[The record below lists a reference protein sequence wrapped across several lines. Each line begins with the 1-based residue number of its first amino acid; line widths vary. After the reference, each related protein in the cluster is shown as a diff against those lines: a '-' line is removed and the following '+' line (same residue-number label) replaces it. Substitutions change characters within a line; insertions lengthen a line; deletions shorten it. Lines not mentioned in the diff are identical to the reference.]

1 MAGQLA
7 GQWAGQLAG
16 RVSGRI
22 RRGVTGTAVAAAA
35 MAALTGSQAPG
46 LAAGA
51 SAPEG
56 ANTSPDQEISGDT
69 HYYRELPPLG
79 VRYMAGPS
87 AQPSS
92 GGPVVA
98 VGRAALPGT
107 VLAAYRKAEAA
118 LARSAPG
125 CDLRWQLLAA
135 IGQVESGQAR
145 GGRVDADGTTYAPII
160 GPQLNGQG
168 FAQIRDTDGGAY
180 DRDTSYDHAVGP
192 MQFIPSTWARW
203 GADGNGDGSADP
215 HNVYDA
221 ALAAG
226 RYLCAGG
233 RDLSRAQDLDRAI
246 LSYNRSREY
255 LRVVLSWYG
264 YFRDGHQVVPDGSD
278 AGSGS
283 AAGSGSGSGSGTKPG
298 SPGTARSKPG
308 GPGPRTG
315 ATPSR
320 PASEPPSSSPEPS
333 AKPTPKPAPKPSPSE
348 RATDEVKPRAP
359 LPTPPGTGIGLPGD
373 GEGVLPDAD
382 GGTLTG
388 NG

>member
-1 MAGQLA
+1 
-7 GQWAGQLAG
+7 
-16 RVSGRI
+16 
-22 RRGVTGTAVAAAA
+22 

-51 SAPEG
+51 STPGG

-69 HYYRELPPLG
+69 HYYHELPPLG
-79 VRYMAGPS
+79 VRYMSGPS

-98 VGRAALPGT
+98 VDRAALPGT

-118 LARSAPG
+118 LAQSAPG

-160 GPQLNGQG
+160 GPQLNGRG

-233 RDLSRAQDLDRAI
+233 RDLSRAQDLDSAI

-264 YFRDGHQVVPDGSD
+264 YFRDGHQVVPDRSGT
-278 AGSGS
+278 GS
-283 AAGSGSGSGSGTKPG
+283 ASGSGSGSGTKPG
-298 SPGTARSKPG
+298 SPGTAGSKPG
-308 GPGPRTG
+308 GAGPRTP

-320 PASEPPSSSPEPS
+320 PASEPPSSSPKPS
-333 AKPTPKPAPKPSPSE
+333 AKPTPKPVPKPSPSD
-348 RATDEVKPRAP
+348 RSTGGVKPVAP
-359 LPTPPGTGIGLPGD
+359 LPSAPGTGTGPGIGLPGD

-382 GGTLTG
+382 GGTLTD